1 MKKTAGKIILIVCCA
16 AVIAFLLLPFLET
29 TAPDK
34 TAGAGKKATPQ
45 IFTSNP
51 LTDLVNRI
59 ARFFGASRGAQ
70 QPPQTLTARQAA
82 EQFGSPEG
90 GEAYADARAAG
101 NYISTEETPDAGR
114 RYNYGDASLQ
124 NEEGD
129 WVLIRQTTPDGV
141 NPGMH
146 EVNSQENAYDAY
158 MRQERATRFTPAAR
172 MKQRKAVPDSKL
184 ARFFNPIKRFFGFD
198 DTEEKLPNADIW
210 DDEQAA
216 VLASSDGFGRMR
228 GLNGSSFARGGNMDI
243 GGIGGGLPD
252 GGSDGQTTNL
262 LSYLDPDAALDQ
274 VADFLADSKYPNPK
288 NPQEQKAKEDY
299 RQKRREENRR
309 FFMAKAQERLN
320 RLAAG
325 QEPKDELNSILS
337 GCTGTAPRPV
347 KSVNSCAMP
356 GTKYQPA
363 SQDEIQAVKTQ
374 NANLFFQKT
383 NKIMP
388 ASPIM
393 VVLSRATDIPQE
405 NLEGAKEEYL
415 KTREIYDFMLQNED
429 CSSKPCYWVANAQ
442 QNNPEL
448 VESVEAA
455 GATFKGD
462 PLGKY
467 QNIKQQFTDYK
478 LAQLPP
484 DAGDDERQQIVN
496 QADEYATSYILYT
509 KDDLKAVQAINRQ
522 AMKQRNPGMGAAL
535 YSSSAPVGKQLSDDL
550 GTTTF
555 FYGKDDSFIDA
566 DQKPGFADRAAVL
579 TENLAD
585 QIAFFQQ
592 IAQEMKRNAAREVV
606 TDNTRAAAETIQKK
620 SAEDRKA
627 FDKNNNL
634 GAAERGQ

>member
-90 GEAYADARAAG
+90 GETYADARAAG

-158 MRQERATRFTPAAR
+158 MRQERSARFTPAAR

-216 VLASSDGFGRMR
+216 VLASSDGFGRSR
-228 GLNGSSFARGGNMDI
+228 GKNGSSFARGGNMDI
-243 GGIGGGLPD
+243 SGIGGGLPD

-299 RQKRREENRR
+299 RQKRRLIRR
-309 FFMAKAQERLN
+309 Q
-320 RLAAG
+320 
-325 QEPKDELNSILS
+325 
-337 GCTGTAPRPV
+337 
-347 KSVNSCAMP
+347 
-356 GTKYQPA
+356 
-363 SQDEIQAVKTQ
+363 
-374 NANLFFQKT
+374 
-383 NKIMP
+383 
-388 ASPIM
+388 
-393 VVLSRATDIPQE
+393 
-405 NLEGAKEEYL
+405 
-415 KTREIYDFMLQNED
+415 
-429 CSSKPCYWVANAQ
+429 
-442 QNNPEL
+442 
-448 VESVEAA
+448 
-455 GATFKGD
+455 
-462 PLGKY
+462 
-467 QNIKQQFTDYK
+467 
-478 LAQLPP
+478 
-484 DAGDDERQQIVN
+484 RQMCIR
-496 QADEYATSYILYT
+496 D
-509 KDDLKAVQAINRQ
+509 
-522 AMKQRNPGMGAAL
+522 
-535 YSSSAPVGKQLSDDL
+535 SA
-550 GTTTF
+550 
-555 FYGKDDSFIDA
+555 
-566 DQKPGFADRAAVL
+566 
-579 TENLAD
+579 
-585 QIAFFQQ
+585 
-592 IAQEMKRNAAREVV
+592 
-606 TDNTRAAAETIQKK
+606 
-620 SAEDRKA
+620 
-627 FDKNNNL
+627 
-634 GAAERGQ
+634 

>member
-82 EQFGSPEG
+82 EQFGASEG
-90 GEAYADARAAG
+90 GETYADARAAG

-158 MRQERATRFTPAAR
+158 MRQERSARFTPAAR

-216 VLASSDGFGRMR
+216 VLASSDGFGRSR
-228 GLNGSSFARGGNMDI
+228 GKNGSSFARGGNMDI
-243 GGIGGGLPD
+243 SGIGGGLPD

-309 FFMAKAQERLN
+309 FFMAKVQEHLN

-325 QEPKDELNSILS
+325 QEPKDELEPMLS
-337 GCTGTAPRPV
+337 GCLPRPV
-347 KSVNSCAMP
+347 KSSRECLSERKDIQTA
-356 GTKYQPA
+356 TQE
-363 SQDEIQAVKTQ
+363 EIKAAQAQ
-374 NANLFFQKT
+374 NAALFFQKT

-388 ASPIM
+388 AAPIM
-393 VVLSRATDIPQE
+393 VVLSRAQALPETQEGTDDYIQT
-405 NLEGAKEEYL
+405 K
-415 KTREIYDFMLQNED
+415 EIYDFMLQNED

-448 VESVEAA
+448 VESVEAS

-467 QNIKQQFTDYK
+467 AEVKQKFIDFK

-484 DAGDDERQQIVN
+484 DAGDDERQEIVN

-550 GTTTF
+550 GTTIF

-566 DQKPGFADRAAVL
+566 DQKPTFAERSTVL